1 MKNSMTKETLKDLLE
16 EARTIAVVGLSDNP
30 ERTSYV
36 VARYMR
42 DHGFK
47 IIPVNPAIKEALG
60 EKAYPSL
67 LDIPEKVD
75 IVNVFRRSPD
85 VPPVAD
91 DAIAIRAKVLWMQEG
106 IINEPAARKAEA
118 AGLKVVMDRCIMVEH
133 ARSMIGLD

>member
-1 MKNSMTKETLKDLLE
+1 MTKETLKDLLE